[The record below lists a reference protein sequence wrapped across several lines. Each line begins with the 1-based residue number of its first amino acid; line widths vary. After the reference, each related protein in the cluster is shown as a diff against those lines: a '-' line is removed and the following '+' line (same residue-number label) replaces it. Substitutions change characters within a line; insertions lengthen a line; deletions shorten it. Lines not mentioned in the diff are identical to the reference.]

1 VKELMGHSSIK
12 QTERYAHLAPL
23 QAHQEI
29 LRL

>member
-1 VKELMGHSSIK
+1 MGHSSIK
-12 QTERYAHLAPL
+12 QTERYTHLAPL